1 MRWMDAIVRI
11 SRAGSGQVGQEPS
24 HSTQHHSLG
33 QRIPSSFDKVTQPL
47 SLNMDGAVT
56 NWTRGIKV
64 LSFQLTAVIS
74 FKQED
79 SQDSTPFPLR
89 QTLQDLLCL
98 ERAKGSAAIWS
109 IRHSARAPH
118 QDFLRLTLN
127 QQAGMQF
134 EQGTIFKELF
144 VLHQYK
150 IYDCS
155 GLWSPFQ
162 DSWWWPPL
170 YQRTRDDWGGVQA
183 NSCKPQA
190 LTLGQSGTIPTPASQ
205 KTGAVP
211 LSQTLVQSLG
221 IWILIDKAAKF

>member
-79 SQDSTPFPLR
+79 SQDSTPLSVASGLARLALFGESQGFCSNLIN
-89 QTLQDLLCL
+89 QTL
-98 ERAKGSAAIWS
+98 RPGSS
-109 IRHSARAPH
+109 P
-118 QDFLRLTLN
+118 RLSETHP
-127 QQAGMQF
+127 
-134 EQGTIFKELF
+134 E
-144 VLHQYK
+144 
-150 IYDCS
+150 
-155 GLWSPFQ
+155 
-162 DSWWWPPL
+162 
-170 YQRTRDDWGGVQA
+170 
-183 NSCKPQA
+183 
-190 LTLGQSGTIPTPASQ
+190 PAD
-205 KTGAVP
+205 GHAV
-211 LSQTLVQSLG
+211 
-221 IWILIDKAAKF
+221 